1 MTVLNWQRGVTSP
14 LSEEPFSYREVGL
27 TRDAALGSE
36 PDGPAR
42 VPAGWHR
49 LRSRT
54 RLGAA
59 PGLLAA
65 AEDALFGWRMHRAAW
80 VPVAAGTPRAAP
92 GVLAPIELG
101 PRWARFRA
109 PCRVVWCVAEPD
121 RVGFAYGTLAGHP
134 ESGEESFVL
143 ERDPEGVVTL
153 TVTAISRPAAWYTR
167 AAGPVGRLARRLI
180 ARRYGRAL
188 RRLSTAP

>member
-1 MTVLNWQRGVTSP
+1 M
-14 LSEEPFSYREVGL
+14 
-27 TRDAALGSE
+27 
-36 PDGPAR
+36 
-42 VPAGWHR
+42 
-49 LRSRT
+49 
-54 RLGAA
+54 
-59 PGLLAA
+59 
-65 AEDALFGWRMHRAAW
+65 
-80 VPVAAGTPRAAP
+80 
-92 GVLAPIELG
+92 
-101 PRWARFRA
+101 
-109 PCRVVWCVAEPD
+109 VWCVAEPD